1 MNPGVLSIIVAV
13 ARLAPE
19 LRGLVLDVVRSI
31 GDQDQQAARRAFE
44 AALRAQFALRQRR

>member
-19 LRGLVLDVVRSI
+19 LRGLVLDVVKSF
-31 GDQDQQAARRAFE
+31 GDGDPRAARQAFE
-44 AALRAQFALRQRR
+44 AALRVQFALRQRK